1 MTSLSKQIGCIFLII
16 GTSLGGGILA
26 IPMLLSYFGAI
37 PGTIIMFVI
46 WLLMTYSTLA
56 VAEACQHYDIGIS
69 YIGLSHKLFG
79 KVGQLTVYIC
89 AFGILYG
96 MLTAYISAMGSTFN
110 EYFGVDPKI
119 VELIFVIIFAFFIL
133 KGTSSA
139 EILNRVF
146 LTLKLIIIISVIVGL
161 ILHMNPILLLKTAN
175 PNMEQMAMVMPVLAT
190 TFSAHIVIPTV
201 RNYIGNKSDDIRRVI
216 MIASFIILAIYVLW
230 IIAIFGCIP
239 IHGTNTSF
247 AHFTSHDASLS
258 VEEFL
263 KIISVN
269 IDDKIVTN
277 ALFTFIALSVTTA
290 FIALSLSLRDLYL
303 DRFEKLR
310 NVSIV
315 PKTVILTILLFCI
328 PLLIN
333 FTFAN
338 IFLKM
343 LSIVGLFAL
352 VMLVSCPLNMV
363 RLLRNKGNKLI
374 YPSMSVKFLNRLALT
389 VSGLIIALQLID
401 YFL

>member
-79 KVGQLTVYIC
+79 KVGQLIVYIC

-110 EYFGVDPKI
+110 EYFGIDSKI
-119 VELIFVIIFAFFIL
+119 VELIFVVIFAFFIL

-146 LTLKLIIIISVIVGL
+146 LTLKLIIIMSVIIGL
-161 ILHMNPILLLKTAN
+161 IFHMNPILLLKTAN

-201 RNYIGNKSDDIRRVI
+201 RNYIGDKSDDIRRVI
-216 MIASFIILAIYVLW
+216 MISSFIILAIYVLW

-277 ALFTFIALSVTTA
+277 ALFAFIALSVTTA

-338 IFLKM
+338 IFLQM

-374 YPSMSVKFLNRLALT
+374 YPSMNVKFLNRLALT